1 MYLRNSVLV
10 FGLYAMMSLSVIL
23 VIYSTDSQG
32 GGLFNIAFSQR
43 NITQDSSGVP
53 TIDYE
58 EVAGV
63 YVGPQR
69 NPNNIAKTA
78 LEAYDDYNQTQDERH
93 LELFLNNTNWL
104 ASNAVSKGNY
114 S

>member
-23 VIYSTDSQG
+23 VIYSTDNPG

-53 TIDYE
+53 IIDYGY
-58 EVAGV
+58 VSDI

-69 NPNNIAKTA
+69 NPVNIAHKA
-78 LEAYDDYNQTQDERH
+78 LSTYDKYNHTQSDRH
-93 LELFLNNTNWL
+93 LELFLNNTNW
-104 ASNAVSKGNY
+104 
-114 S
+114 